1 MWTFIPVKMKK
12 IYQVLYEIV
21 PLSGFLNL
29 IRYCVCLST
38 PTKNVKQVKATSK
51 RVETT
56 RKQSRN
62 EKKRSVNEQKRV
74 GKDQKRVKA
83 NG

>member
-29 IRYCVCLST
+29 IRYCACLST

-62 EKKRSVNEQKRV
+62 EKKGLVNEQKRV